1 MQKLP
6 QAKDLLVRN
15 PGNDLGGSIS
25 IRKHKRS
32 QPVLKE
38 VSLKW
43 QGGAK
48 TLSWTCGRPVFLSPP
63 VPSTAGP
70 ILGTNSK
77 TNFKFA
83 VHFIKP
89 GSRLLES
96 TLLCVCF
103 RFFFLIAKP

>member
-32 QPVLKE
+32 QPVLKK

-43 QGGAK
+43 QGGSKDSKLDMWQA
-48 TLSWTCGRPVFLSPP
+48 C
-63 VPSTAGP
+63 VP
-70 ILGTNSK
+70 
-77 TNFKFA
+77 
-83 VHFIKP
+83 
-89 GSRLLES
+89 
-96 TLLCVCF
+96 
-103 RFFFLIAKP
+103 